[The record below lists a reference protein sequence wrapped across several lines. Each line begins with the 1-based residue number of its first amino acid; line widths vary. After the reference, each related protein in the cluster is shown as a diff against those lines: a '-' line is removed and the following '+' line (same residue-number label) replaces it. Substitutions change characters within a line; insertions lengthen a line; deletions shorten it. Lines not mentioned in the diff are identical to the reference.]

1 MATPTLLKLTK
12 RERAAID
19 SYLEDQAAAPL
30 PPPPPSR
37 ASNRPA
43 PQPNGDATR
52 AALTKTKK
60 DALRAALPAFQHR
73 AAILDT
79 IDAHAVTILRGATG
93 CGKSFTMLFLA
104 RLLMKSVDLSSPTI
118 VLITDRTDLD
128 DQLSGTFTNAK
139 GYIGDESII
148 SVESR
153 EHLRELLKGRN
164 SGGVFLTTIHKFT
177 EDTELLTE
185 RSNVIC
191 ISDEAHRSQVNLDQK
206 LKITEDGV
214 LLGICF

>member
-93 CGKSFTMLFLA
+93 CGKSTQVPKMLTELFPRSKVLCTQPRRLA
-104 RLLMKSVDLSSPTI
+104 VVAVARRAHRRKTHQGF
-118 VLITDRTDLD
+118 RCRR
-128 DQLSGTFTNAK
+128 
-139 GYIGDESII
+139 
-148 SVESR
+148 SR
-153 EHLRELLKGRN
+153 ERREAQNTVVPVRSWADCSCKA
-164 SGGVFLTTIHKFT
+164 GG
-177 EDTELLTE
+177 
-185 RSNVIC
+185 
-191 ISDEAHRSQVNLDQK
+191 
-206 LKITEDGV
+206 G
-214 LLGICF
+214 